1 MPLLDQLTADM
12 KTAMKAGEKDRLTVI
27 RMLISEV
34 KNIDLQP
41 NKPTPEQAVE
51 GYLKK
56 LRKSQEEFQ
65 KVGRTE
71 EVAKLQSEAAI
82 VEAYLPKKLSAEETQ
97 KLVDEFLAANAS
109 FTAKDAGRAT
119 GQFMKQHGAGINGIS
134 VDAGIASGLIRNGL
148 AGK

>member
-1 MPLLDQLTADM
+1 MLLIDRLTTDM

-34 KNIDLQP
+34 RNIDLQP
-41 NKPTPEQAVE
+41 SKPTAEQAVE

-56 LRKSQEEFQ
+56 LKKSQEEFE
-65 KVGRTE
+65 KVGRGA
-71 EVAKLQSEAAI
+71 EVAKLQEEAAI
-82 VEAYLPKKLSAEETQ
+82 VEAYLPKKLPAAETEA
-97 KLVDEFLAANAS
+97 LVTKFISANA

-119 GQFMKQHGAGINGIS
+119 GQFMKQHGAGVDGLS
-134 VDAGIASGLIRNGL
+134 VDAGVASGMIRTAL